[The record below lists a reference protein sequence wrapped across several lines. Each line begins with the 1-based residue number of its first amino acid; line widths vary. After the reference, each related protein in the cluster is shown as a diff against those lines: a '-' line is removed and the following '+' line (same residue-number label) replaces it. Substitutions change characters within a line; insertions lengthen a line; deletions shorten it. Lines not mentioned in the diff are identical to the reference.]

1 MPSALSFVN
10 ANAVCAIADAASI
23 SIMPFASVT
32 VLAAFAKIC
41 CGVIVSL
48 FSSGRIIISSS
59 SSESFP
65 AASGRYKTGRGSGV
79 TLPYQCSQY
88 ASRSIFL
95 GSISHSGFDRTIPR
109 LLLL

>member
-1 MPSALSFVN
+1 MPSALSSVD

-59 SSESFP
+59 SSESFLLQAEDIKQG
-65 AASGRYKTGRGSGV
+65 AALVLHCRTSAHNMH
-79 TLPYQCSQY
+79 QDQY
-88 ASRSIFL
+88 F
-95 GSISHSGFDRTIPR
+95 
-109 LLLL
+109 